1 MKKILT
7 IALLSIS
14 LSGISQTMKGDWVI
28 TPTVGWNTLKIDNT
42 SERDI
47 LGINFPTVFH
57 KYLSDK
63 FAIGCGLEFTYNSVK
78 SYVVNSY
85 PYNSTLIIGLVP
97 EVRYNFLK
105 TRLTPFVS
113 GRFVESGY
121 SRFVVDDPS
130 IPVVLRTRN
139 NWYLNTRPQIDVGVS
154 YFIKER
160 LGLQV
165 KLMNVSTWDFK
176 GVNTNFYT
184 RINFGLQFIIN
195 NPRPEIESPR

>member
-14 LSGISQTMKGDWVI
+14 LSGYSQTMKGDWVI

-63 FAIGCGLEFTYNSVK
+63 FAIGAGLEFTYNSVK
-78 SYVVNSY
+78 SYVVNWYAS
-85 PYNSTLIIGLVP
+85 NQINIKIVP
-97 EVRYNFLK
+97 EVRSNFLK

-113 GRFVESGY
+113 GRIVEFGY

-130 IPVVLRTRN
+130 IPVIFRTRN
-139 NWYLNTRPQIDVGVS
+139 NWYLSTGLQIDVGVS
-154 YFIKER
+154 YFIKDR
-160 LGLQV
+160 FGLQV
-165 KLMNVSTWDFK
+165 KLMDLNAGIFNRADFK
-176 GVNTNFYT
+176 AYLP
-184 RINFGLQFIIN
+184 INFGLQFIIN
-195 NPRPEIESPR
+195 NPRAEIE